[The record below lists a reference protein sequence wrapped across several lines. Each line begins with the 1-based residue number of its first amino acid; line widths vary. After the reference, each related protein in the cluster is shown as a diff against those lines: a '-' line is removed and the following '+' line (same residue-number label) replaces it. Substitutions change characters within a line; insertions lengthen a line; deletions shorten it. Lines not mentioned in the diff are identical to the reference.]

1 MSFPDPYQLD
11 DNTKLLHIKE
21 QIMEIKL
28 QLAKL
33 AIQKEEVISKQ
44 YYEKASELRME
55 EKHLINLLMEQR
67 LVLIRRQTG
76 LEPTEENLKIQ
87 AMCQEVLREIST
99 VDESKTF
106 YQELFQ
112 EFRVKLLQ
120 DCEELTQRKND
131 CLAAQNFVEANVLR
145 DHIFKIGDFLAKHS
159 GK

>member
-67 LVLIRRQTG
+67 MVLFVAKPG
-76 LEPTEENLKIQ
+76 LNPLK
-87 AMCQEVLREIST
+87 
-99 VDESKTF
+99 
-106 YQELFQ
+106 
-112 EFRVKLLQ
+112 
-120 DCEELTQRKND
+120 
-131 CLAAQNFVEANVLR
+131 
-145 DHIFKIGDFLAKHS
+145 KI
-159 GK
+159 